1 MRQLRGRAIVAVL
14 EPADVR
20 RHDNPPRRRGP
31 DRTRDRRVLLQ
42 GKVRTCR
49 ARWTYPRLEQRL
61 GPRVSATIFR
71 HAVIRAASKSERLF
85 VWLAEA
91 LSRAVSHAD
100 SGVTD
105 GRHGLSNPR
114 TLFNVGGV
122 PERGE

>member
-1 MRQLRGRAIVAVL
+1 VRQLRGRAIVAVL

-31 DRTRDRRVLLQ
+31 DRTRDRRVLP
-42 GKVRTCR
+42 R
-49 ARWTYPRLEQRL
+49 ARCVLAGL
-61 GPRVSATIFR
+61 GGRTPDSSSGSG
-71 HAVIRAASKSERLF
+71 RASERLF